1 MARAGIAVHVGVV
14 SKKGLPRLKVKIQTQ
29 KKHFRYVKYCTHTPP
44 LLRTLFG
51 PKGCAQFVFH
61 E

>member
-1 MARAGIAVHVGVV
+1 MARAGIAVHVGGV
-14 SKKGLPRLKVKIQTQ
+14 SKKGLPRLKVRIQSQ
-29 KKHFRYVKYCTHTPP
+29 KKRVRYLKYGTHTPP